1 VKKAPPNV
9 KFKQDTFCSY
19 CGSQFTE
26 QALWPRKCFTCWNE
40 SYKNPAPVVVA
51 LVPVGNGLL
60 IEERNIEPGKGGLAF
75 PSGYVNYGETWQQA
89 IVRELRE
96 EVGLETEEREF
107 DLLDILPSS
116 NHNMLVFCLWLGHIP
131 YLEALPFLSNEEVS
145 AIFQAQFDAKLV
157 FPSHNEMLGRYFS
170 GV

>member
-1 VKKAPPNV
+1 MKTAPPNV

-60 IEERNIEPGKGGLAF
+60 IEERNIEPGKGGWALV
-75 PSGYVNYGETWQQA
+75 SGYINNKETWQQA
-89 IVRELRE
+89 ASRELLE
-96 EVGLETEEREF
+96 EVGLVS
-107 DLLDILPSS
+107 DPDNYNLSDIYLSDNKANILIVGKYAIPY
-116 NHNMLVFCLWLGHIP
+116 HEKDLVFVP
-131 YLEALPFLSNEEVS
+131 NEEVS
-145 AIFQAQFDAKLV
+145 EINIIYHPIEMI
-157 FPSHNEMLGRYFS
+157 FPSHTKMVQKFFERI
-170 GV
+170 